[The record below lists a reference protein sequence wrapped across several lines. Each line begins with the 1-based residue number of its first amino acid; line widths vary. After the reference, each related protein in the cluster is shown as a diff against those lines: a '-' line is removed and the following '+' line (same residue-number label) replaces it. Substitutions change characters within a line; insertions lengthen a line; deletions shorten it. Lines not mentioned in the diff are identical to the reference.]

1 MKSHLLL
8 TAVPGAG
15 KTTVM
20 RRLAES
26 LPAETLSGF
35 YTEEMRTRG
44 ERRGFRLIAF
54 DGRRAVIAHVEL
66 AKTRRVGKYGVDVAA
81 IDRAAEAALA
91 PRRGVEL
98 YLVDE
103 IGKME
108 CLSERF
114 VADMRRV
121 LAGRIP
127 LVATVAKRGAGFI
140 AEVKRREDCELWTLE
155 RANRDAMPGE
165 ILDWLA
171 SRCRACS

>member
-1 MKSHLLL
+1 MKTHLLL

-15 KTTVM
+15 KTTVI
-20 RRLAES
+20 RRVAER
-26 LPAETLSGF
+26 LPTKTLGGF

-54 DGRRAVIAHVEL
+54 DGAEAVIAHVDFP
-66 AKTRRVGKYGVDVAA
+66 KKHRVGKYGVDMAA

-91 PRRGVEL
+91 PRRGMRL

-114 VADMRRV
+114 VTDMRRV
-121 LAGRIP
+121 LAGSIP

-140 AEVKRREDCELWTLE
+140 AQVKRREDCELWTLS
-155 RANRDAMPGE
+155 RANRDAMPAE
-165 ILDWLA
+165 ILAWLTN
-171 SRCRACS
+171 R